1 MIDRRYFFVLILS
14 LAGLAVL
21 ADSPPMLRATVNE
34 LAPRSRRAAPE
45 WIEVLVNS
53 RSTAIRE
60 GALEFTMIEWANTLY
75 RYRTHDLVI
84 NSGDQ
89 RFRFMLPAATSHGE
103 NSDRTLRLKFIE
115 KDRTTPLGEFP
126 LIASQGVG
134 QTHVIAVIRPS
145 FRAAGNETHP
155 IWQALRLERLAPE
168 EGSMFDTVP
177 VFLDPADLPQ
187 DPLGFFPF
195 DLVLIES
202 VAYGKMREKA
212 RAALARWVNAGG
224 SLCVIADRTLEPEHV
239 EALNQLGRAD
249 PLWEP
254 LTTDESGQV
263 KVPGMMAFSRVNFGR
278 MAVASELPPDDVEK
292 VSPAWRRASVFLWR
306 LTTEQAGNVEQD
318 EKWNL
323 NQFRVISQGGSPTFK
338 IGINT
343 RLQRRYPQSI
353 ELELPA
359 FELFPKSVRVIPL
372 WVLATLIG
380 VFLILI
386 GPVDWFLLGAIR
398 RHRFTWLAFPMV
410 AVSITAATV
419 FLAQRYMG
427 QSNHEGAV
435 IISDIGVSGRVIRE
449 TRIEFS
455 LPASQKLATSS
466 MKNALRLPVIARFS
480 RSDVSNW
487 DDVMFQGQYPARFD
501 YVRPHRQWT
510 PDISRVT
517 AVVDAPDV
525 SGIKWDAFDAEFLEK
540 HKEVFQKTRSRDR
553 RPSEDVLTFLRK
565 TYELAGR
572 RDRRDVSF
580 SFFTKW
586 GTRDTEEGP
595 TTASWRQAVT
605 LAEPLNPTLLITQP
619 SPNGF
624 PQIDDLRILERADP
638 SRTVILA
645 AIREGKDIHVW
656 RRLYL
661 H

>member
-1 MIDRRYFFVLILS
+1 MIDRRLFFVLLLS
-14 LAGLAVL
+14 FAGLAGL

-45 WIEVLVNS
+45 WIEVLLNS

-60 GALEFTMIEWANTLY
+60 GALEFTMIEWGDTLY
-75 RYRTHDLVI
+75 RYRTHNLVI

-103 NSDRTLRLKFIE
+103 NSNRTLQLKFIE

-126 LIASQGVG
+126 LIASQRGG
-134 QTHVIAVIRPS
+134 QAHVIAVIRPS
-145 FRAAGNETHP
+145 FRAAGSETHP

-168 EGSMFDTVP
+168 EGPMFDTAP
-177 VFLDPADLPQ
+177 VFLDPADVPQ
-187 DPLGFFPF
+187 EPLGFFPF

-202 VAYGKMREKA
+202 DAYGKMREKA

-224 SLCVIADRTLEPEHV
+224 SLCVIADRTLEPGHV
-239 EALNQLGRAD
+239 EALNQLGSVD
-249 PLWEP
+249 PHWKA

-263 KVPGMMAFSRVNFGR
+263 KVPGKMAFSRVNFGR

-292 VSPAWRRASVFLWR
+292 VSTAWRRACVFLWR
-306 LTTEQAGNVEQD
+306 LAEAQADKVAQNGKWDLKPPDLKNVSPKQRAI
-318 EKWNL
+318 
-323 NQFRVISQGGSPTFK
+323 RVVGRQP
-338 IGINT
+338 
-343 RLQRRYPQSI
+343 YPQSI
-353 ELELPA
+353 EFELPA

-398 RHRFTWLAFPMV
+398 RHRFTWLAFPVV
-410 AVSITAATV
+410 AVSITAGTV

-427 QSNHEGAV
+427 QSNHEGAI
-435 IISDIGVSGRVIRE
+435 IISDIGVTGRVIRE

-466 MKNALRLPVIARFS
+466 MKNALRLPVGSRSNFS
-480 RSDVSNW
+480 RSYVSNW

-510 PDISRVT
+510 PEISRAT
-517 AVVDAPDV
+517 AVVDAPDA

-540 HKEVFQKTRSRDR
+540 QKEVFQKIRSRDR

-565 TYELAGR
+565 TYELAGK
-572 RDRRDVSF
+572 RDHREVSF

-605 LAEPLNPTLLITQP
+605 LADPLNPTLLLTHE

-624 PQIDDLRILERADP
+624 PQFNDLRILERADP

-645 AIREGKDIHVW
+645 AMREGKDIHVW